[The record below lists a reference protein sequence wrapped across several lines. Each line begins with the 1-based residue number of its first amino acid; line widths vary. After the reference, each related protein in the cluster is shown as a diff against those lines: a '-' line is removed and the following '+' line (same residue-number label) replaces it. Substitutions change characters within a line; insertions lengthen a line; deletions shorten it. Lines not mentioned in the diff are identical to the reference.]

1 MRKQILTG
9 LLLTVLAA
17 SAAHAQSKPTPE
29 QLARFFDR
37 TVPAL
42 MEQHHVVGVVV
53 GVTDGSETLFSG
65 GYGNAN
71 LRDDTPVDPKTT
83 LFRGGSISKL
93 FTWTALMQLE
103 EQGKLDLDDPVEK
116 YLDFELPDTFE
127 EPIRI
132 IDLMN
137 HTPGFED
144 RLIGLFVLDANLKQ
158 TLEQSVKQNIP
169 RRVRPPGVEVSYSN
183 YGTMLAGYIVER
195 VSGMSYEDYVKSRIL
210 DPLGMTRSTFVQPLP
225 PNLAEHMAT
234 GYTYRSGEFVPES
247 FEIVN
252 GAPAGA
258 LSTTAEDML
267 RFYRAYLNEGRL
279 GDARIL
285 RADTVRRM
293 RQPTFR
299 QDARAS
305 GTAYGF
311 FEFSYGELRGY
322 GHGGDTMY
330 FHSDSAYLPREDLAY
345 FVSTNTA
352 TGMLLVRELMEN
364 LSREFFP
371 AATGR
376 QLAARA
382 GLNPD
387 LREYTGFFAMNR
399 RSESDPT
406 QIMGGVTFV
415 KPRISENRDG
425 LWIASMLEPEGSL
438 YVPVERDIF
447 QQADGQMRI
456 VFLRNDRGQVH
467 SLYAADIPAF
477 LFSRPPWIEHPIV
490 SLIVVSLGLLFLLT
504 GLIAPPAGLLT
515 FFPRLRSK
523 ATAAGKKARLS
534 ALWSARGYL
543 ALFVVQIIVVA
554 GLGNFVFIPIGPVH
568 AIPLYLAAAAAVVVL
583 VSAVLVWK
591 HKLFRLIGRLHYSAF
606 ALSQALLIAWLG
618 YWGFFFV

>member
-1 MRKQILTG
+1 MRKFIWTG
-9 LLLTVLAA
+9 FLLSVLAA
-17 SAAHAQSKPTPE
+17 SAAHAQSKPTIE
-29 QLARFFDR
+29 QLSRFFDR

-53 GVTDGSETLFSG
+53 GVTDGSDTLFSS

-71 LRDDTPVDPKTT
+71 LDKDTPVDPNMT
-83 LFRGGSISKL
+83 LFRAGSISKL
-93 FTWTALMQLE
+93 FTWTAIMQLE

-127 EPIRI
+127 EPVRI
-132 IDLMN
+132 VDLMN

-144 RLIGLFVLDANLKQ
+144 RLIGLFTLDEEMKQ

-169 RRVRPPGVEVSYSN
+169 RRVRPPATEVSYSN

-195 VSGMSYEDYVKSRIL
+195 ISGMSYEDYVKSRIL
-210 DPLGMTRSTFVQPLP
+210 DPLGMTRSTFLQPP
-225 PNLAEHMAT
+225 PPQLAEHMAT
-234 GYTYRSGEFVPES
+234 GYSYRAGEFIPEK

-267 RFYRAYLNEGRL
+267 RFYRAYLNDGRL

-285 RADTVRRM
+285 QGDTVRRM

-299 QDARAS
+299 HDSRAR

-311 FEFSYGELRGY
+311 FEAGYGELRGY
-322 GHGGDTMY
+322 GHGGDTMF
-330 FHSDSAYLPREDLAY
+330 FHSDSTYLPNEDLAY

-352 TGMLLVRELMEN
+352 TGMLLVLELIEK
-364 LSREFFP
+364 LAQEFFP

-376 QLAARA
+376 QLAAQA
-382 GLNPD
+382 GPNPD
-387 LREYTGFFAMNR
+387 LREYTGFFSMNR
-399 RSESDPT
+399 RAESDPT
-406 QIMGGVTFV
+406 QIMGGVTLINPKIV
-415 KPRISENRDG
+415 ENGDG
-425 LWIASMLEPEGSL
+425 LWIASMLEPVGSL
-438 YVPVERDIF
+438 YVPVARDIF
-447 QQADGQMRI
+447 QQAEGQMRI
-456 VFLRNDRGQVH
+456 VFLRDDRGRVQ
-467 SLYAADIPAF
+467 SLYADKIPAF

-523 ATAAGKKARLS
+523 ATAAGKQVRLL

-543 ALFVVQIIVVA
+543 TLIVVQIIVVA
-554 GLGNFVFIPIGPVH
+554 GLENFVFIPVGPVH
-568 AIPLYLAAAAAVVVL
+568 AIPLYLAAAAAVVTL
-583 VSAVLVWK
+583 ISAVLVWQ

-606 ALSQALLIAWLG
+606 AFSQALLIAWLG